1 MNLSQIENVQ
11 PEPKLNSE
19 QTADGLQVSPSIA
32 NAMLYAGLV
41 CPYCGNNT
49 EYVDSSV
56 IYGKSYGMIY
66 LCRPCEAYVGVHKG
80 TDKAL
85 GRLANKELREAKK
98 EAHFYFDQIAK
109 TSLINKIWKEYIP
122 NLGNR
127 NKAYLWLSK
136 KMNIPKEYCHI
147 GMFGVAEC
155 KKVVEIC
162 KVFV

>member
-1 MNLSQIENVQ
+1 MIDNSTNDKLENET
-11 PEPKLNSE
+11 PHFGNTL
-19 QTADGLQVSPSIA
+19 
-32 NAMLYAGLV
+32 LYAGLI
-41 CPYCGNNT
+41 CPYCGNNS
-49 EYVDSSV
+49 EYIDSSF

-136 KMNIPKEYCHI
+136 QMNIDKEFCHI
-147 GMFGVAEC
+147 GMFDIEQC
-155 KKVVEIC
+155 KQVVEIC
-162 KVFV
+162 RPFV